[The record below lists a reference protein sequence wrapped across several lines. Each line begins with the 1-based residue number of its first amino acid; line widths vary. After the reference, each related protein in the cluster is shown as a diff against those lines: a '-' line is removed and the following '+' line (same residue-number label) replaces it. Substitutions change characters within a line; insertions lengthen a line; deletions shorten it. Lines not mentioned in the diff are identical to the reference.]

1 MQKKII
7 ALAVAALASTAAFA
21 QTNVTIYGIA
31 DASGS
36 GLERG
41 QLVRH
46 VGHARPLTSITGRL
60 PSVRME
66 SPPPL
71 RAW

>member
-31 DASGS
+31 DMGIAGTTRLGNTNGQTQFGVNSGVLS
-36 GLERG
+36 
-41 QLVRH
+41 
-46 VGHARPLTSITGRL
+46 TSRIRK
-60 PSVRME
+60 
-66 SPPPL
+66 SP
-71 RAW
+71 